1 MEWTLEAVS
10 AKIRQLKE
18 RGFISVPS
26 DMFRQDE
33 GIVGQL
39 LEREF
44 NVKENNL
51 TVRDLGAFEL
61 KGMREKSSTMTLCHK
76 RPEVGLTPIE
86 IFERFGYKAP
96 SKRNPSVLKKKL
108 FTTVKNTPNNRGLW
122 LIGKGKAEIEMY
134 QGEEFICRW
143 DLTEQLKKIEKVI
156 LVEARAAGKTGS
168 KEECFHYTGA
178 YLLEELRPLVDL
190 VQEGIL
196 VIDFCIDQKVG
207 DSRSPHDRGPHI
219 RIPRKKLERAY
230 RKSIK
235 IV

>member
-18 RGFISVPS
+18 RGFIPVPS
-26 DMFRQDE
+26 NMFREDE

-51 TVRDLGAFEL
+51 TVRDLGTFEL
-61 KGMREKSSTMTLCHK
+61 KGMREKSNTMTLCHK
-76 RPEVGLTPIE
+76 KPEVGLTPIE

-96 SKRNPSVLKKKL
+96 SRRNPSVMKKKL
-108 FTTVKNTPNNRGLW
+108 FTTVKSRPNNLGLR
-122 LIGKGKAEIEMY
+122 LIAKEKTGIEMY
-134 QGEEFICRW
+134 HGEEFICKW
-143 DLTEQLKKIEKVI
+143 DLSEQLKKIEKII
-156 LVEARAAGKTGS
+156 LVDARTTGKTRS
-168 KEECFHYTGA
+168 KEERFHYTGA

-207 DSRSPHDRGPHI
+207 DSRGPHDRGPHI
-219 RIPRKKLERAY
+219 RVPRKKFEKAY
-230 RKSIK
+230 RKSIR